1 MLGLSHQ
8 NAEIQFGDNFR
19 RVVPQEMLEELQDQ
33 NYVFL
38 RHKYDYGIVPLH
50 GDQEIILKTPIM

>member
-1 MLGLSHQ
+1 MLGLSHM
-8 NAEIQFGDNFR
+8 NAEIQFEDNFR
-19 RVVPQEMLEELQDQ
+19 RVVPQEMLEELQDS

-50 GDQEIILKTPIM
+50 GD